1 MEGELRYGQVA
12 EVSQPPNIVKV
23 FEELFPQYLAMGMSY
38 DQYWNQDSSLVKS
51 YRKAFTMT
59 QKWKYQEIDNA
70 AWLNGRYVYDAL
82 SVALSALFSKNGT
95 DSSYP
100 EEPYSEK
107 AKRERAKTPEEKK
120 EEFLAYW
127 RANKKKWKE
136 AHGEENN

>member
-100 EEPYSEK
+100 KEPYSEK

-120 EEFLAYW
+120 EEFLSYW

>member
-12 EVSQPPNIVKV
+12 EVSQPPDIVKV

-70 AWLNGRYVYDAL
+70 AWLNGRYVYL
-82 SVALSALFSKNGT
+82 SLI
-95 DSSYP
+95 
-100 EEPYSEK
+100 
-107 AKRERAKTPEEKK
+107 
-120 EEFLAYW
+120 
-127 RANKKKWKE
+127 
-136 AHGEENN
+136 HI